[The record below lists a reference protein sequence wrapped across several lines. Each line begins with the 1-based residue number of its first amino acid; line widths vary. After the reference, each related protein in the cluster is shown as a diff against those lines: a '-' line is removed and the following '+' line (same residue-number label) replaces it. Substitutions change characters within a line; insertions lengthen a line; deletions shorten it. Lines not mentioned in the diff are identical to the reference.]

1 MVSFDVVSAN
11 EGVVDTPGDVSV
23 VVSISVVADSVGV
36 VVLYAVVFLVV
47 SSFPG
52 VDVSSIPLDGVSVN
66 VIFGVVS
73 TDNSVVPV
81 VLCHVRG

>member
-11 EGVVDTPGDVSV
+11 EGVVDTSGDVSV
-23 VVSISVVADSVGV
+23 VVSVSVVADSVGV

-52 VDVSSIPLDGVSVN
+52 VDVSSISLDGVSVK